1 LFGFI
6 FLELKWCSS
15 YYKYISTSNKE
26 REKAPR
32 RAKGGDGRGG
42 WWRASRNGKNTVHTH
57 THTQPSLLFRNEI
70 LQAKDTALSLS
81 LFRLLLYIF
90 SSLLVCLCVK
100 RD

>member
-1 LFGFI
+1 VVKSI
-6 FLELKWCSS
+6 TKRQEHS
-15 YYKYISTSNKE
+15 
-26 REKAPR
+26 P
-32 RAKGGDGRGG
+32 
-42 WWRASRNGKNTVHTH
+42 HTH